1 VVGAPPSPPELAN
14 VPGGRPLVPLIR
26 ELAAALENS
35 PWLDTL
41 TTIETASMPVIK
53 LRCKPNWGGAPE
65 AAKSSTPER
74 GGVESE
80 AKDGER
86 KGPAEEKRPE
96 AEEGSEA
103 GVSGGGDVSV
113 RDSEAPAVAIDIT
126 IMGRRGQPIG
136 KDRNQEGPRPKS
148 QHNGASARQFVIER
162 LRKLPGLAPLVS
174 DFSCHFGLGSE
185 CPSYCG
191 FGQVCLC
198 QGSTL
203 GAVHECS
210 NDLGDAEL
218 GRVTTLRQSPD
229 HEKGFNALWGSRLAC
244 PVYASRLANSP
255 DYRQV

>member
-1 VVGAPPSPPELAN
+1 MVGAPPPPPELAN

-65 AAKSSTPER
+65 AAKSSTPD
-74 GGVESE
+74 GGGLESE
-80 AKDGER
+80 GER
-86 KGPAEEKRPE
+86 EGAAEEKRPE
-96 AEEGSEA
+96 AEEDSEA
-103 GVSGGGDVSV
+103 GVSGSGDVSV

-136 KDRNQEGPRPKS
+136 KDRSQEGPPPKS

-174 DFSCHFGLGSE
+174 SFSHVTSVWGPSVQVTAALVEVCPGPWFDLECHARNIQRLW
-185 CPSYCG
+185 
-191 FGQVCLC
+191 
-198 QGSTL
+198 
-203 GAVHECS
+203 
-210 NDLGDAEL
+210 EL
-218 GRVTTLRQSPD
+218 
-229 HEKGFNALWGSRLAC
+229 
-244 PVYASRLANSP
+244 
-255 DYRQV
+255 